1 MPIKIIKNPRKREVS
16 MSKQPYRR
24 ETTTVTS
31 EDIKKARNCVHIGER
46 LYDISIPC

>member
-1 MPIKIIKNPRKREVS
+1 VPINIIKNPRKLEIA

-24 ETTTVTS
+24 KTTTVTN

>member
-1 MPIKIIKNPRKREVS
+1 MPINITKNPRKREIA
-16 MSKQPYRR
+16 MSKPPYNSRSNA
-24 ETTTVTS
+24 VTN